1 MIRPRLMSSCSTGW
15 RIHRWF
21 HLVAQRADVKL
32 AGVKRTDLKRAEV
45 KRTDVKRT
53 YAQLADVKGMGVPGA
68 TEKGTHVIVP
78 NYYPRPPGRGA
89 LILAKR
95 DGYCLGFYCGCSF
108 GFTFYG
114 LGDVACVQNWSEL
127 DSHAIDFPI
136 PVRWNS
142 ME

>member
-1 MIRPRLMSSCSTGW
+1 MISRCSWRRRG
-15 RIHRWF
+15 RIHRI

-32 AGVKRTDLKRAEV
+32 ADVKRTDLKRAEV

-78 NYYPRPPGRGA
+78 NYYPRPPGRGP
-89 LILAKR
+89 LPLAR
-95 DGYCLGFYCGCSF
+95 LLGDGYCLGFYWGCTF
-108 GFTFYG
+108 RFTFYG

-127 DSHAIDFPI
+127 DSHAIEFPI